1 MCFFNILSAMLF
13 TRFLHKPGGILLHD
27 LAIAL

>member
-13 TRFLHKPGGILLHD
+13 TRFLHKPGGFLLHD